1 MRLAL
6 PPVVSRPLTRGH
18 GGLVGMEGQTLDVL
32 GVGEVVAL
40 ALLLRVVQHHH
51 AGHEV
56 DHLALEQLLLD
67 ILYFT
72 QLLISFQVSENA
84 QTKTNYIVSVSG
96 NFHKHEV

>member
-1 MRLAL
+1 MICTLHTEHSQCLEADRVPDPDMRLSL

-18 GGLVGMEGQTLDVL
+18 GGLVGMECQTLDVL

-56 DHLALEQLLLD
+56 DHLAWEQSLLD
-67 ILYFT
+67 ILYF
-72 QLLISFQVSENA
+72 
-84 QTKTNYIVSVSG
+84 
-96 NFHKHEV
+96 